1 MQAFFSRRKAMNIE
15 ILRQYCLTK
24 PFTTEEFPF
33 DDVNLVF
40 KVMNKMFLLLPLDNP
55 VSISVKC
62 NPDYAIELREKYRGI
77 EGAYHFNKKYWNS
90 VSLNHD
96 NISDKLILDLID
108 HSYDQVILKLPKF
121 QRGQISEA
129 LKNK

>member
-1 MQAFFSRRKAMNIE
+1 MNIE

-55 VSISVKC
+55 DSISVKC
-62 NPDYAIELREKYRGI
+62 DPDYAIELREKYSGI

-90 VSLNHD
+90 ISLNHD
-96 NISDKLILDLID
+96 DISDKLILDLID
-108 HSYDQVILKLPKF
+108 HSYEQVVLKLPKLH
-121 QRGQISEA
+121 REQISEA

>member
-1 MQAFFSRRKAMNIE
+1 MNIE

-33 DDVNLVF
+33 DDVSLVF
-40 KVMNKMFLLLPLDNP
+40 KVMNKMFLLLPLDTP

-62 NPDYAIELREKYRGI
+62 DPDYAVELREKYIGI

-90 VSLNHD
+90 ISLTDD
-96 NISDKLILDLID
+96 NISDKLIFDLID
-108 HSYDQVILKLPKF
+108 HSFDQVVLKLPKF
-121 QRGQISEA
+121 QREQIKEA
-129 LKNK
+129 IKNK